1 MIFKVISARFL
12 FVANDARRMQEIAM
26 LRSNEFCGDLIHNL
40 STFFYLIGYMSW
52 YFFTGLWLCLSQS

>member
-12 FVANDARRMQEIAM
+12 FVANDANARDRNASI
-26 LRSNEFCGDLIHNL
+26 EFCGDLVHNL